1 MVFVEWV
8 LVLKAF
14 ICYGLLME
22 MLRHSV
28 DFLLLRCLISSVY
41 IIHSTNRVHSFHL
54 ADIPLLYVITFPLSI
69 PRRSDS
75 WLPSCP
81 YPFFPI
87 ILVFPPSSLLNRILS
102 HFWHYHPLC
111 IFRFLSSILKVII
124 ALPPS
129 PRILNSLSL
138 SFSSSLTSSC
148 CQSYILTFLLASKL
162 NLHALPTR
170 VNLIHPLRISPRP
183 SLVLTIP
190 LRNKG
195 IRNIIQNKKKLGVVD
210 ISEGGLEMERKAW

>member
-14 ICYGLLME
+14 LCYGLLME

-111 IFRFLSSILKVII
+111 ISVSSRRFSRLSLLYPP
-124 ALPPS
+124 LPES
-129 PRILNSLSL
+129 WTLSLSL
-138 SFSSSLTSSC
+138 
-148 CQSYILTFLLASKL
+148 FLLL
-162 NLHALPTR
+162 WLPLA
-170 VNLIHPLRISPRP
+170 VSLISWHSSWLLSSTSMLFR
-183 SLVLTIP
+183 
-190 LRNKG
+190 
-195 IRNIIQNKKKLGVVD
+195 
-210 ISEGGLEMERKAW
+210 LE